1 MFFQRSIF
9 LSSRR
14 EEIFPISLLLRVWLN
29 PNCWLPWENSSS
41 GLWNHRS
48 SFKTIKCH
56 SASCCRRFS
65 SPRSFVCKGDQLGA
79 CPARLQITEAG
90 IYRAARKLRRI
101 KALLLPFL
109 NTEGFA
115 LSVHLFMLFSRRPDH
130 NRTYSEI
137 LHIPHIHMV
146 TLHSS
151 TVYTY
156 TGANSNNPV
165 PSQWSAP
172 LDNWS

>member
-1 MFFQRSIF
+1 MNKSKHFKINIRLPFLVIIEATSLFIMFFQRSIF

-101 KALLLPFL
+101 RHSCFL
-109 NTEGFA
+109 
-115 LSVHLFMLFSRRPDH
+115 S
-130 NRTYSEI
+130 
-137 LHIPHIHMV
+137 
-146 TLHSS
+146 
-151 TVYTY
+151 
-156 TGANSNNPV
+156 
-165 PSQWSAP
+165 
-172 LDNWS
+172 